1 MPAHVSAVSVLS
13 VLALGAFGTG
23 IAYVIN
29 YSIIREV
36 GATNA
41 SLVTYVIPIFSTV
54 LGVAVLGEALVWN
67 EPVGAVVILVGVAI
81 SQGALAHRRGHAWVR
96 NRVAAATAGDPP
108 AGERGT
114 PLPLAVITTGELTA
128 LEDGGPDG

>member
-1 MPAHVSAVSVLS
+1 MSSAVSVLS
-13 VLALGAFGTG
+13 ILALGAFGTG

-29 YSIIREV
+29 YSIIREA

-54 LGVAVLGEALVWN
+54 LGVVVLGEALVWN
-67 EPVGAVVILVGVAI
+67 EPVGAVVILVGVAV
-81 SQGALAHRRGHAWVR
+81 SQGAIVYRRGRDSVR
-96 NRVAAATAGDPP
+96 NGAAVGAAGGPP

-114 PLPLAVITTGELTA
+114 PLPLSVITTGELTA
-128 LEDGGPDG
+128 VEEGGPDG

>member
-1 MPAHVSAVSVLS
+1 VLS
-13 VLALGAFGTG
+13 ILALGAFGTG

-54 LGVAVLGEALVWN
+54 LGIVVLGEALVWN

-81 SQGALAHRRGHAWVR
+81 SQGAHVLRRGHARVR
-96 NRVAAATAGDPP
+96 NRAAAAATGGPP

-128 LEDGGPDG
+128 VEEGGPDG